1 MAALQDLAALIDR
14 YCTGE
19 RCDTRIPRLG
29 LIRATTVTVPVQT
42 IYEPRLIVV
51 AQGRKQGVLGEKVF
65 NYGAGSYVVVSVDLP
80 VSAAIRQASSDRP
93 YLALS
98 LRFDSTLLADMML
111 GLPSDTRA
119 TQASPGL
126 AISLMTDGLLEPLV
140 RFTRLLEQ
148 PRDIPALA
156 PLVEREILYRLL
168 LGEHGAILRQIAL
181 ADSRMS
187 QIGRTITW
195 IRRNYS
201 QALRIENLA
210 AMAAMSTSSFHRH
223 FKAVTAMSPLQ
234 YQKQIR
240 LREARRLL
248 LAQEGDAAQVGFS
261 VGYESAS
268 QFSRE
273 YSRQFGTPPARDA
286 AQLRAIAARNP
297 ARIAGMV
304 EEAG

>member
-14 YCTGE
+14 YCIGARSETG
-19 RCDTRIPRLG
+19 IPRLG
-29 LIRATTVTVPVQT
+29 LIRATTVTLPVQT

-51 AQGRKQGVLGEKVF
+51 AQGRKQGLLGEQVF
-65 NYGAGSYVVVSVDLP
+65 DYGAGSYVVVSVDLP
-80 VSAAIRQASSDRP
+80 VSAAIREASVERP

-98 LRFDSTLLADMML
+98 LRFESALLADVLL
-111 GLPSDTRA
+111 GLPPAAMA
-119 TQASPGL
+119 THASPGL
-126 AISLMTDGLLEPLV
+126 AVSLMTDGLLDPLV
-140 RFTRLLEQ
+140 RLVRLLEQ
-148 PRDIPALA
+148 SRDIPMLA

-168 LGEHGAILRQIAL
+168 LGEHGAMLRQIAL

-195 IRRNYS
+195 IRRNYD
-201 QALRIENLA
+201 QPLRIDALA
-210 AMAAMSTSSFHRH
+210 AMASMSASSFHRH
-223 FKAVTAMSPLQ
+223 FKAVTALSPLQ

-248 LAQEGDAAQVGFS
+248 LANDGDAARIGFA

-273 YSRQFGTPPARDA
+273 YSRQFGAPPARDA
-286 AQLRAIAARNP
+286 AQLRTLAASDP
-297 ARIAGMV
+297 AHLAGLV